1 MALTNSA
8 STSTCVVSNSPPC
21 PQVLFRR
28 PYPFLFAHIHPTHA
42 RANTRTR
49 TARHANI
56 YSANEKLQS
65 TFNKTIFRDEMALYE
80 SEGVKSIPELT
91 LPDNSAVIAA
101 IGQKSKKH
109 PSVFVLLDD
118 EQALGK
124 RGSSTSFFKNVIKIH
139 CPKPGSRRKKDAP
152 APVITYRAG
161 KSYFTVNHFAGT
173 VDYTPD
179 EFLDKNEDSLFPQIS
194 EVLSA
199 STDNSVLAQLFS
211 NSGSGSAVAGAEG
224 ESKRSGGRGNKS
236 KVKSTVAGVF
246 RHDIDSLVRA
256 IETTTAHYVRC
267 IKSNPGQQPGVFD
280 NGFILKQLKCAG
292 IPEAGAILK
301 AGYPFRNTHSEFR
314 AQNKALVEDQHGRSF
329 LDAIADDKEWCQKFV
344 DRMAAG
350 PLPTMSGAVV
360 GKTMVL
366 LNGVQNVPLSNMRND
381 LVDDMEA
388 LEEDG
393 TEAVHPLGD
402 EDVPAPISV
411 SLAGPPPDDPPPP
424 SGVSALIGVAQR
436 QQELQQ
442 GTSSSPTA
450 AESGASKSSTPR
462 KKRGTV
468 MDIKTGSFHQGS
480 PSRDSV
486 GSSGG
491 AASPITDHELDDD
504 EGVLGL

>member
-1 MALTNSA
+1 
-8 STSTCVVSNSPPC
+8 
-21 PQVLFRR
+21 
-28 PYPFLFAHIHPTHA
+28 
-42 RANTRTR
+42 
-49 TARHANI
+49 
-56 YSANEKLQS
+56 
-65 TFNKTIFRDEMALYE
+65 MALYE
-80 SEGVKSIPELT
+80 SEGVTSIPELT

-101 IGQKSKKH
+101 IGAKSKKH

-124 RGSSTSFFKNVIKIH
+124 RGSATSFFKHVIKTH
-139 CPKPGSRRKKDAP
+139 CPNPGSRKKKGAP
-152 APVITYRAG
+152 APPITYRPG
-161 KSYFTVNHFAGT
+161 KTYFTVNHFAGT

-199 STDNSVLAQLFS
+199 SADNNVLSQLFS
-211 NSGSGSAVAGAEG
+211 SSGEGDVAAT
-224 ESKRSGGRGNKS
+224 ESKISGGPRKRS

-256 IETTTAHYVRC
+256 IESTTAHYVRC
-267 IKSNPGQQPGVFD
+267 IKSNPGQQPGIFD
-280 NGFILKQLKCAG
+280 NGFILKQLRCAG

-314 AQNKALVEDQHGRSF
+314 AQNKALVEDQHGRSS
-329 LDAIADDKEWCQKFV
+329 LDAIADDKEWCQQFV
-344 DRMAAG
+344 DHMASG

-360 GKTMVL
+360 GATMVL

-381 LVDDMEA
+381 MVDDMEA
-388 LEEDG
+388 DEGE
-393 TEAVHPLGD
+393 EAVHLLQD
-402 EDVPAPISV
+402 EDVPTQIPV
-411 SLAGPPPDDPPPP
+411 SLDVPPPDAPPPP

-442 GTSSSPTA
+442 GTLSSSA
-450 AESGASKSSTPR
+450 AADGSASKSSTPR

-468 MDIKTGSFHQGS
+468 MDIKTGSFHQSS

-486 GSSGG
+486 GSSSG

-504 EGVLGL
+504 ESAVVGL